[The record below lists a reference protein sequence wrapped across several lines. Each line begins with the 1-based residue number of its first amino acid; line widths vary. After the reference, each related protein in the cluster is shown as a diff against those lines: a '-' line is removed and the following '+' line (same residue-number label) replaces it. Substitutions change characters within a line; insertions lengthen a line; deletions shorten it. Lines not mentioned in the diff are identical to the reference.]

1 MPILLRER
9 IRQSH
14 NVLRSLR
21 VGYILQNRILLSALV
36 RFGGTDRHPDQCLPS
51 SHLEPG
57 AIGYRVSVGSE
68 LYIYLFSVRVQLL
81 PDLDIP
87 SGRPEVALL
96 DGHEL
101 HNDPL
106 HQRGNR

>member
-1 MPILLRER
+1 MPILLREL

-21 VGYILQNRILLSALV
+21 AGYILQNRILLSALV
-36 RFGGTDRHPDQCLPS
+36 RFGGANRHPDQCLPS

-68 LYIYLFSVRVQLL
+68 LYIYIFSVRVQLL
-81 PDLDIP
+81 PNFDIP
-87 SGRPEVALL
+87 SGRPEGALL
-96 DGHEL
+96 DCNEL
-101 HNDPL
+101 HNDPV
-106 HQRGNR
+106 HQRGDR